1 MAFPCWWQPWCALRV
16 FLLVS
21 FRFHAKSPSFL
32 CCFGSCPVAD
42 AEPLLEVGSL
52 SACGASVL
60 CLSNRQLLCR
70 MSHDIGRGRQHEQ
83 QSTTFE
89 DLLLKQQL
97 QQQKIQQSTKTSN
110 SKQATVTKQQART
123 LMMAGKDK
131 PQRRQ
136 RQTTT
141 KNANDNNVSTV
152 RRILQKI
159 FCWNQPMHNNQP
171 LLQRKAVGCWCVTH
185 GCTDVILDQSV
196 IGVFGTNLQDPT
208 YSPTPVE
215 SLVHGLEYGAVK
227 VKSTKSA
234 RTPDS

>member
-136 RQTTT
+136 RQTTKKMPT
-141 KNANDNNVSTV
+141 KTMFQQCVE
-152 RRILQKI
+152 
-159 FCWNQPMHNNQP
+159 FC
-171 LLQRKAVGCWCVTH
+171 RKYSVEISQCTTISHFYSGRQLAVGV
-185 GCTDVILDQSV
+185 SRM
-196 IGVFGTNLQDPT
+196 
-208 YSPTPVE
+208 
-215 SLVHGLEYGAVK
+215 A
-227 VKSTKSA
+227 A
-234 RTPDS
+234 RTWFWISP

>member
-70 MSHDIGRGRQHEQ
+70 MSHDIGWGRQHEQ

-97 QQQKIQQSTKTSN
+97 QQQKLQQSTKTSN

-136 RQTTT
+136 RQTTKKMPT
-141 KNANDNNVSTV
+141 TTMFQQCVE
-152 RRILQKI
+152 
-159 FCWNQPMHNNQP
+159 FCRKYSVEIS
-171 LLQRKAVGCWCVTH
+171 QRTTISHFYSGRQLAVGV
-185 GCTDVILDQSV
+185 SRM
-196 IGVFGTNLQDPT
+196 
-208 YSPTPVE
+208 
-215 SLVHGLEYGAVK
+215 A
-227 VKSTKSA
+227 A
-234 RTPDS
+234 RTWFWISP